1 MCRPVL
7 FLWEREDR
15 ERDAREACASCRRG
29 FVGGWLLGCRNSAKT
44 ASKILKL
51 ASEAAQTVRIFEA
64 TQISASQESA
74 PLLQSPSTG
83 STRLT
88 GWLFRAVVCVG
99 GLLGSWMS
107 RQRCAGRLVGE
118 AEFACG
124 LTVGVWGRRRYAG
137 RQVGEAEFACGLT
150 GDVWDRC
157 RCAGRQGGKVGVP
170 CDLMGVSE

>member
-15 ERDAREACASCRRG
+15 ERDAREACAACRRG
-29 FVGGWLLGCRNSAKT
+29 FVGGWLLGSPPAESVDRQHT
-44 ASKILKL
+44 PHGL
-51 ASEAAQTVRIFEA
+51 AFQG
-64 TQISASQESA
+64 
-74 PLLQSPSTG
+74 G
-83 STRLT
+83 S
-88 GWLFRAVVCVG
+88 VCVG

-124 LTVGVWGRRRYAG
+124 LTVGVWGRRRCAG
-137 RQVGEAEFACGLT
+137 RQGGKAEFACGLPVGVWGRRRCAGRQGGKAEFACGLT

-157 RCAGRQGGKVGVP
+157 RCAGRQGGKVEVP

>member
-1 MCRPVL
+1 MIFGIQFFVNGSVCAGLFFFCGKGRTVKGTPV
-7 FLWEREDR
+7 
-15 ERDAREACASCRRG
+15 RR
-29 FVGGWLLGCRNSAKT
+29 
-44 ASKILKL
+44 
-51 ASEAAQTVRIFEA
+51 
-64 TQISASQESA
+64 
-74 PLLQSPSTG
+74 
-83 STRLT
+83 
-88 GWLFRAVVCVG
+88 VG

-124 LTVGVWGRRRYAG
+124 LTVGVWGRRRCAG
-137 RQVGEAEFACGLT
+137 RQGGKAEFACGLT